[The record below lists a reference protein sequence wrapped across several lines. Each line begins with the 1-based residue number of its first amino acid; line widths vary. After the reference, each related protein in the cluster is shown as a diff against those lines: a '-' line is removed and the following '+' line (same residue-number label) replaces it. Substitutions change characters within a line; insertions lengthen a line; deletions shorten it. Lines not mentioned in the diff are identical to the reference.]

1 MERNRRIQATSFA
14 LPKRRNHDNIAQPS
28 WASRGLSRPREH
40 RPPASPARGDTTW
53 PRCFAGAVFMAEIV
67 ILSAAYLGSLEFC
80 LRVSSWHLHERF
92 RAGTDLFRKACEFRH
107 SLANVCARLMDGR
120 SNLTNFE
127 AIQRLRGDV
136 SDMTQSAAQSGQG
149 NKARLLRGVLHQL
162 DQSLE
167 NASEGFF
174 QANRNFA
181 QASRDIEAVQAGRQ
195 AATRGRSED
204 IIPAYQAL
212 WPEAQAAF
220 RAGYVDP
227 LITQTQGAAFGVNK
241 ARPFLNDAFRDEA
254 AAMAPGNS
262 LMQRRET
269 QGGNPSLARPPHFLF
284 LSLSF
289 AFASGFW
296 ASA

>member
-120 SNLTNFE
+120 SNLTNFG

-149 NKARLLRGVLHQL
+149 IQSSVASGGCINSINRWKTQVKDFFKQIVTLFKLRVTLKPY
-162 DQSLE
+162 
-167 NASEGFF
+167 
-174 QANRNFA
+174 
-181 QASRDIEAVQAGRQ
+181 RQ
-195 AATRGRSED
+195 AVRR
-204 IIPAYQAL
+204 Q
-212 WPEAQAAF
+212 
-220 RAGYVDP
+220 RA
-227 LITQTQGAAFGVNK
+227 
-241 ARPFLNDAFRDEA
+241 DEA
-254 AAMAPGNS
+254 RISSPHIRHFG
-262 LMQRRET
+262 LRHR
-269 QGGNPSLARPPHFLF
+269 PRFARDM
-284 LSLSF
+284 
-289 AFASGFW
+289 
-296 ASA
+296 